1 MGSSETFNTDNDLGI
16 KPRKWTKEH
25 SSNVQVVIKQH
36 YDQTDPLEKLE
47 NRLFAIKLEMQDYL
61 QNEAITEIK
70 TVGKF
75 IQEAITAFKELL
87 NISKKAL
94 AEHWEMTTANLSKY
108 INKERGLNV
117 ELALKIASTLDI
129 PAQLLLDI
137 QIKNQLLELSNK
149 KDYEKEFSLEELTRA

>member
-1 MGSSETFNTDNDLGI
+1 MGSSDTFNIDKDLGI

-25 SSNVQVVIKQH
+25 SSNVQTFIKEH

-61 QNEAITEIK
+61 QNEAISEIK

-87 NISKKAL
+87 SISKKAL
-94 AEHWEMTTANLSKY
+94 AEHWETTTANLSKY

>member
-1 MGSSETFNTDNDLGI
+1 MESSKQFTAENGLGI
-16 KPRKWTKEH
+16 KPKKWTKEH
-25 SSNVQVVIKQH
+25 SRNVQAFIKQQ
-36 YDQTDPLEKLE
+36 YAQTDPLEKLE
-47 NRLFAIKLEMQDYL
+47 NKLFAIKLQMQDYL

-70 TVGKF
+70 TVGEF

-94 AEHWEMTTANLSKY
+94 AEHWETTTANLSKY

-117 ELALKIASTLDI
+117 ELALKIASTFDI
-129 PAQLLLDI
+129 PAQLLLDV

>member
-1 MGSSETFNTDNDLGI
+1 MANSKTLKAKNGLGI

-25 SSNVQVVIKQH
+25 SKNVQAFIKE
-36 YDQTDPLEKLE
+36 YYVQTNPVEQLED
-47 NRLFAIKLEMQDYL
+47 RLFAIKLEMQDYL
-61 QNEAITEIK
+61 QDETIAELK
-70 TVGKF
+70 TVGVF
-75 IQEAITAFKELL
+75 IQEAITVFKELL

-94 AEHWEMTTANLSKY
+94 AEHWETTTANLSKY
-108 INKERGLNV
+108 LNKDRSLNA

-149 KDYEKEFSLEELTRA
+149 KDYEKEFSLEELIRA

>member
-1 MGSSETFNTDNDLGI
+1 MESSKQFTAENGLGI
-16 KPRKWTKEH
+16 KPKKWTKEH
-25 SSNVQVVIKQH
+25 SRNVQAFIKQQ
-36 YDQTDPLEKLE
+36 YAQTDPLEKLE
-47 NRLFAIKLEMQDYL
+47 NKLFAIKLQMQDYL

-70 TVGKF
+70 TVGEF
-75 IQEAITAFKELL
+75 IQEAITVFKEVL

-94 AEHWEMTTANLSKY
+94 AEHWETTTANLSKY

-117 ELALKIASTLDI
+117 ELALKIASTFDI
-129 PAQLLLDI
+129 PAQLLLDV